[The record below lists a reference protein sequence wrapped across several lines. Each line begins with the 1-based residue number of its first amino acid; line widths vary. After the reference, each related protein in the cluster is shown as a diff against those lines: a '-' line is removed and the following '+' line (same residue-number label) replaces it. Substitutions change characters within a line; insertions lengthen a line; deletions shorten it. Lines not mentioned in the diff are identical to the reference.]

1 MINVDVKK
9 FKVDLNPTWCPG
21 CGDYGLLKGLQT
33 ALAML
38 DLDPSN
44 VVIVSGIGC
53 SSNLPHFIKA
63 YGYHSLHG
71 RALPTAQ
78 GIKMANPK
86 LTVIAAGGDG
96 DGYGIG
102 VGHLVHACRRNIDI
116 TYVVMDN
123 QIYGLTTGQ
132 TSPTS
137 DFGSKTKSTPDGN
150 YEFSLNPIFLAISA
164 GATFVARTFS
174 GEPDHMAQII
184 AKAIQHKG
192 FALVDDISPCV
203 TYNKKNTYQW
213 YKERIYKLEDIGHDP
228 YDITQA
234 IQKATEWE
242 DKIPIGIFYINP
254 DKPYYESIDPV
265 VREGGI
271 YSKPLEL
278 SDKEKEEIIESFA

>member
-1 MINVDVKK
+1 MPVIDVKK
-9 FKVDLNPTWCPG
+9 YQVELNPTWCPG
-21 CGDYGLLKGLQT
+21 CGDYGLLRGLQT
-33 ALAML
+33 ALAKL
-38 DLDPSN
+38 DIDPSR

-53 SSNLPHFIKA
+53 SSNLPHFVKA

-78 GIKMANPK
+78 GIKMANPD
-86 LTVIAAGGDG
+86 LVVIAAGGDG

-102 VGHLVHACRRNIDI
+102 VGHFVHACRRNLDI
-116 TYVVMDN
+116 TYVVMNN

-137 DFGSKTKSTPDGN
+137 DFGSKTKSSPDGN
-150 YEFSLNPIFLAISA
+150 YEFGFNPILVAIAS

-174 GEPDHMAQII
+174 GEPEHMSEII
-184 AKAIQHKG
+184 AKAIQHRG

-213 YKERIYKLEDIGHDP
+213 FKERIYKLEDVGHNP
-228 YDITQA
+228 YDISQA
-234 IQKATEWE
+234 IQRASEWE

-254 DKPYYESIDPV
+254 DKPSHDQIDPV
-265 VREGGI
+265 IRDGGVVN
-271 YSKPLEL
+271 KPVEL
-278 SDKEKEEIIESFA
+278 TEEQKKEILQAFL

>member
-1 MINVDVKK
+1 MAVVDVKK
-9 FKVDLNPTWCPG
+9 FQVSLNPTWCPG
-21 CGDYGLLKGLQT
+21 CGDYGLLRGLQM
-33 ALAML
+33 ALAKL
-38 DLDPSN
+38 DVDPSQ

-53 SSNLPHFIKA
+53 SSNLPHFVKS

-71 RALPTAQ
+71 RSLPTAQ
-78 GIKMANPK
+78 GIKMANPN
-86 LTVIAAGGDG
+86 LIVIAAGGDG

-102 VGHLVHACRRNIDI
+102 VGHLVHACRRNLDM

-137 DFGSKTKSTPDGN
+137 DFGSKTKSSPDGN
-150 YEFSLNPIFLAISA
+150 YEYPLNPLLLAISA

-174 GEPDHMAQII
+174 GEPDHMSEII

-213 YKERIYKLEDIGHDP
+213 YKERVYKLEDVGHDP

-234 IQKATEWE
+234 IQRATEWE

-254 DKPYYESIDPV
+254 DKPSHDQIDPV
-265 VREGGI
+265 IKDGGMF
-271 YSKPLEL
+271 SKPLEL
-278 SDKEKEEIIESFA
+278 SDDQKREILEAFL

>member
-1 MINVDVKK
+1 MAVVDVKK
-9 FKVDLNPTWCPG
+9 FQVNLNPTWCPG
-21 CGDYGLLKGLQT
+21 CGDYGLLRGLQL
-33 ALAML
+33 ALAKL
-38 DLDPSN
+38 DLDPSQ

-53 SSNLPHFIKA
+53 SSNLPHFVKA

-78 GIKMANPK
+78 GIKMANPN
-86 LTVIAAGGDG
+86 LIVIAAGGDG

-102 VGHLVHACRRNIDI
+102 VGHLVHACRRNLDI

-150 YEFSLNPIFLAISA
+150 YEYSLNPIFLAISA

-174 GEPDHMAQII
+174 GEPEHMSEII

-213 YKERIYKLEDIGHDP
+213 FKERVYKLEDIGHDP
-228 YDITQA
+228 FDINQA
-234 IQKATEWE
+234 IQRATEWE

-254 DKPYYESIDPV
+254 DKASHDQIDPV
-265 VREGGI
+265 IREGGAF
-271 YSKPLEL
+271 SKPLEL
-278 SDKEKEEIIESFA
+278 SDKEKTEILEAFL

>member
-1 MINVDVKK
+1 MAVVDVKK
-9 FKVDLNPTWCPG
+9 FQVNLNPTWCPG
-21 CGDYGLLKGLQT
+21 CGDYGLLRGLQL
-33 ALAML
+33 ALAKL
-38 DLDPSN
+38 DLDPSQ

-53 SSNLPHFIKA
+53 SSNLPHFVKA

-78 GIKMANPK
+78 GIKMVNPN
-86 LTVIAAGGDG
+86 LIVIAAGGDG

-102 VGHLVHACRRNIDI
+102 VGHLVHACRRNLDI

-150 YEFSLNPIFLAISA
+150 YEYSLNPIFLAISA

-174 GEPDHMAQII
+174 GEPEHMSEII

-213 YKERIYKLEDIGHDP
+213 FKERVYKLEDIGHDP
-228 YDITQA
+228 FDINQA
-234 IQKATEWE
+234 IQRATEWE

-254 DKPYYESIDPV
+254 DKASHDQIDPV
-265 VREGGI
+265 IREGGAF
-271 YSKPLEL
+271 SKPLEL
-278 SDKEKEEIIESFA
+278 SDKEKTEILEAFL

>member
-1 MINVDVKK
+1 MPAVDIKK
-9 FKVDLNPTWCPG
+9 YQVDLNPTWCPG
-21 CGDYGLLKGLQT
+21 CGDYGLLRGLQT
-33 ALAML
+33 ALAKL
-38 DLDPSN
+38 DVDPSR

-78 GIKMANPK
+78 GIKMVNPD
-86 LTVIAAGGDG
+86 LIVIAAGGDG

-102 VGHLVHACRRNIDI
+102 VGHFVHACRRNLDI
-116 TYVVMDN
+116 TYIVMNN

-137 DFGSKTKSTPDGN
+137 DFGSKTKSSPDGN
-150 YEFSLNPIFLAISA
+150 YEFGLNPILVAIAS

-174 GEPDHMAQII
+174 GEPEHMSEII

-213 YKERIYKLEDIGHDP
+213 FKERIYKLEDVGHNP

-234 IQKATEWE
+234 IQRASEWE

-254 DKPYYESIDPV
+254 DKPSHDQIDPV
-265 VREGGI
+265 IRDGGVVN
-271 YSKPLEL
+271 KPIEL
-278 SDKEKEEIIESFA
+278 TEEQKKEILQAFL

>member
-1 MINVDVKK
+1 MAVIDVKK
-9 FKVDLNPTWCPG
+9 FQVNLNPTWCPG
-21 CGDYGLLKGLQT
+21 CGDYGLLRGLQL
-33 ALAML
+33 ALAKL
-38 DLDPSN
+38 DLDPSQ

-53 SSNLPHFIKA
+53 SSNLPHFVKA

-78 GIKMANPK
+78 GIKMANPN
-86 LTVIAAGGDG
+86 LIVIAAGGDG

-102 VGHLVHACRRNIDI
+102 VGHLVHACRRNLDI

-150 YEFSLNPIFLAISA
+150 YEYSLNPIFLAISA

-174 GEPDHMAQII
+174 GEPEHMSEII

-213 YKERIYKLEDIGHDP
+213 FKERVYKLEDIGHDP
-228 YDITQA
+228 FDINQA
-234 IQKATEWE
+234 IQRATEWE

-254 DKPYYESIDPV
+254 DKASHDQIDPV
-265 VREGGI
+265 IREGGAF
-271 YSKPLEL
+271 SKPLEL
-278 SDKEKEEIIESFA
+278 SDKEKTEILEAFL

>member
-1 MINVDVKK
+1 MSVVDIKK
-9 FKVDLNPTWCPG
+9 FQVNLNPTWCPG
-21 CGDYGLLKGLQT
+21 CGDYGLLRGLQM
-33 ALAML
+33 ALAKL
-38 DLDPSN
+38 DLDPHE

-53 SSNLPHFIKA
+53 SSNLPHFVKA

-78 GIKMANPK
+78 GIKMVNPK

-116 TYVVMDN
+116 TYVVMNN

-137 DFGSKTKSTPDGN
+137 DFGSKSKSSPDGN
-150 YEFSLNPIFLAISA
+150 YEFSLNPILLAISS

-174 GEPDHMAQII
+174 GDPEHMSDII
-184 AKAIQHKG
+184 VKAIQHKG

-213 YKERIYKLEDIGHDP
+213 FKERVYKLEDVGHDP
-228 YDITQA
+228 YDISQA
-234 IQKATEWE
+234 IQRATEWE

-254 DKPYYESIDPV
+254 DKPSYDQLDPV
-265 VREGGI
+265 TREGGMFA
-271 YSKPLEL
+271 KPLEL
-278 SDKEKEEIIESFA
+278 TDSEKIEMLKQFL